1 MAKDSG
7 IQWTTH
13 TFNPW
18 WGCEKV
24 SPACKHCYAESFA
37 KRVGKSVWGGADSER
52 RFFGAQHWNE
62 PIKWNRDALKA
73 GERHRVFCASMA
85 DVFEDRRDLDVERA
99 KLWPLIAATP
109 ALDWLLLSKRWGS
122 ADIAN
127 MVPREW
133 ADGWPAN
140 VWAGAT
146 VEDQEQAE
154 KRIPALLR
162 VPAAISFLSM
172 EPLLAPVDL
181 SIYIGAGAGHRGS
194 FMALHHEAR
203 HRRPSWI
210 ILGGESGARA
220 RAIDLGWIRSL
231 RDQARHAGVAV
242 FVKQF
247 GSVST
252 WGDDDMRAMRQKARR
267 LTFAGTEVSLND
279 GHGGDPSEWPADLR
293 VREFPRT

>member
-24 SPACKHCYAESFA
+24 SAACKNCYAESFA
-37 KRVGKSVWGGADSER
+37 KRTGNQVWGGADTSR
-52 RFFGAQHWNE
+52 RFFAAKHWAE
-62 PIKWNRDALKA
+62 PLKWNKAAEKA

-85 DVFEDRRDLDVERA
+85 DVFEDRRDLDVERYR
-99 KLWPLIAATP
+99 LWNLIHATP
-109 ALDWLLLSKRWGS
+109 ALDWLLLSKRWGF
-122 ADIAN
+122 ADIAS
-127 MVPREW
+127 MVPASW
-133 ADGWPAN
+133 ASGWPSN

-162 VPAAISFLSM
+162 VPAKVRFLSM
-172 EPLLAPVDL
+172 EPLLGPVDL
-181 SIYIGAGAGHRGS
+181 ARVPWGGIATDVLRGWD
-194 FMALHHEAR
+194 
-203 HRRPSWI
+203 RPTHGIHWI
-210 ILGGESGARA
+210 ILGGESGGKPRPVH
-220 RAIDLGWIRSL
+220 LEWIRSL
-231 RDQARHAGVAV
+231 VRHARAAGVAP

-247 GSVST
+247 GALST
-252 WGDDDMRAMRQKARR
+252 WNPVDVREASPARKR
-267 LTFAGTEVSLND
+267 LTIAGDVEVSLSD

>member
-7 IQWTTH
+7 IQWTKH

-24 SPACKHCYAESFA
+24 SAACKHCYAESFA
-37 KRVGKSVWGGADSER
+37 KRTGNQVWGGADTAR
-52 RFFGAQHWNE
+52 RFFGVQHWNE
-62 PIKWNRDALKA
+62 PHKWNRDALKA

-85 DVFEDRRDLDVERA
+85 DVFEDRRDLDAERA

-122 ADIAN
+122 ADIAS
-127 MVPREW
+127 MAPREW

-162 VPAAISFLSM
+162 VPAKVRFLSM
-172 EPLLAPVDL
+172 EPLLGPVDL
-181 SIYIGAGAGHRGS
+181 RGYPLCS
-194 FMALHHEAR
+194 QWRDGVLR
-203 HRRPSWI
+203 CGIDWI
-210 ILGGESGARA
+210 ILGGESGAKSRPVH
-220 RAIDLGWIRSL
+220 LEWIRSIV
-231 RDQARHAGVAV
+231 RQARAAGVAP

-252 WGDDDMRAMRQKARR
+252 WNPVDVREASPARKR
-267 LTFAGTEVSLND
+267 LTIAGDAEVSLND
-279 GHGGDPSEWPADLR
+279 GHGGDPSEWPSDLR
-293 VREFPRT
+293 MREFPRT